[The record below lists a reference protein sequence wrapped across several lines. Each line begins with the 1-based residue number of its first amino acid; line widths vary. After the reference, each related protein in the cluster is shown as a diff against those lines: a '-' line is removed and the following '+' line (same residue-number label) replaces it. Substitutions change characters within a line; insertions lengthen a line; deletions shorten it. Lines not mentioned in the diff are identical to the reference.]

1 MPDVSV
7 IACAAYTPEVCERAL
22 TEVLAPLGGLE
33 WVRPGMRV
41 VIKANLVA
49 AMKPD
54 AAATTHPTLLA
65 ALTRLLRRRGA
76 AVVIGDSPGNRFT
89 PAVLEHV
96 YRVTGLAEAEAAGAE
111 LNRNFDQKEASFPE
125 AFVARRFSYTAY
137 LDDADA
143 IISFCKLKSH
153 GMMSLSAATKNL
165 FGVVPGTTKPEYH
178 FRYPTAERFADMIVD
193 LNEYF
198 RPRICICDA
207 VEGME
212 GNGPTQG
219 TPRHIGAL
227 LAGESPH
234 RLDLA
239 CAKLIGLG
247 VQDVPTLA
255 AAHRRGL
262 IPERAEE
269 LACSQP
275 LGGFL
280 IPDYGLIPLRGTQF
294 ENEYRGAMG
303 KLVSRFLRAALASRP
318 QADRASCVGCGEC
331 ARICPAR
338 AIEMCGRLPVIDR
351 SACIRCFCCQ
361 EFCPKGAM
369 RVRRA
374 PLARIV
380 NRKGV

>member
-1 MPDVSV
+1 MDVA
-7 IACAAYTPEVCERAL
+7 IAACRDYSPEEVRRAL
-22 TEVLAPLGGLE
+22 DEVLAPFGGLS
-33 WVRPGMRV
+33 WVTPGMRV
-41 VIKANLVA
+41 AIKANLVSAKRPEA
-49 AMKPD
+49 AV
-54 AAATTHPTLLA
+54 TTHPALLC
-65 ALTRLLRRRGA
+65 ALSRMLTERGA
-76 AVVIGDSPGNRFT
+76 SVVIGDSPGGLYNAAYVGRIYSACGLRECEKYGARLNDNFAQKTARF
-89 PAVLEHV
+89 PDAV
-96 YRVTGLAEAEAAGAE
+96 EARE
-111 LNRNFDQKEASFPE
+111 
-125 AFVARRFSYTAY
+125 FVYTAY
-137 LDDADA
+137 LDESDA
-143 IISFCKLKSH
+143 IIDFCKLKTH
-153 GMMSLSAATKNL
+153 GMMGMTAAAKNL

-227 LAGESPH
+227 LAGVSPH

-262 IPERAEE
+262 VPERAEE

-275 LGGFL
+275 LDDFL

-294 ENEYRGAMG
+294 ENEYRGALG

-318 QADRASCVGCGEC
+318 QADKASCVGCGEC

-338 AIEMCGRLPVIDR
+338 AIEMRGRLPVIDR

>member
-7 IACAAYTPEVCERAL
+7 AACAAYTPEVCEQAL

-65 ALTRLLRRRGA
+65 ALTRLLKRRGA

-178 FRYPTAERFADMIVD
+178 FRYPDPLDFAGMIVD
-193 LNEYF
+193 LNRYF
-198 RPRICICDA
+198 KPRLYLVDA
-207 VEGME
+207 VTAME
-212 GNGPTQG
+212 GNGPTAG
-219 TPRHIGAL
+219 TPRHVGTL
-227 LAGESPH
+227 LAGTDCH
-234 RLDLA
+234 RLDRV
-239 CAKLIGLG
+239 CARLIGL
-247 VQDVPTLA
+247 DPMAVPTLQA
-255 AAHRRGL
+255 ARKFGLLDDTPDEIAGDLDALCVPDFKRIERGRGL
-262 IPERAEE
+262 
-269 LACSQP
+269 
-275 LGGFL
+275 
-280 IPDYGLIPLRGTQF
+280 QF
-294 ENEYRGAMG
+294 ETLLPGRLGRMFSGVA
-303 KLVSRFLRAALASRP
+303 RRALRSEPRLAP
-318 QADRASCVGCGEC
+318 KVCIGCGKC
-331 ARICPAR
+331 RDICPAHAIRIVNQR
-338 AIEMCGRLPVIDR
+338 AVIDKKV
-351 SACIRCFCCQ
+351 CIRCFCCQ

-369 RVRRA
+369 RVHR
-374 PLARIV
+374 PLPARLL
-380 NRKGV
+380 NR